1 MIAMAE
7 DIPKLFEISREYQF
21 DPKAIDDGHTSAT
34 ERLLYRA
41 IAEAARVHFQAVQR
55 PLSILDV
62 CAASGGC
69 ANKVLQVV
77 PCDALCLVDNERVMW
92 EAAKARPWTSKR
104 VDVVEADAV
113 EWSTDRRF
121 DLILMNSAYHHIE
134 NERKAQFMRNMAAL
148 LKDDGKILVGE
159 HFLPAYDSEDIESY
173 RDAVLRFY
181 SARINELVASGDPPH
196 VVDVIRQTG
205 RYCWE
210 RRYEFQVRMS
220 LFQEHFQQAGLRAVE
235 LRRLW
240 PSGVTLLPEDSGTF
254 LVVLGNAQTGH
265 ETRNR

>member
-1 MIAMAE
+1 MIALAE
-7 DIPKLFEISREYQF
+7 EIPALFEVSREYQF
-21 DPKAIDDGHTSAT
+21 DPSAIEDGHTSTT

-69 ANKVLQVV
+69 ANKVLPMV
-77 PCDALCLVDNERVMW
+77 PCAALCLVDNERVMC
-92 EAAKARPWTSKR
+92 EAAKARPWASKL

-113 EWSTDRRF
+113 KWSTAQRF

-134 NERKAQFMRNMAAL
+134 NERKAQFMRNMAEH

-159 HFLPAYDSEDIESY
+159 HFLPAYDSENSESY
-173 RDAVLRFY
+173 RRSVLQFY
-181 SARINELVASGDPPH
+181 TARINELVARGDPPH

-210 RRYEFQVRMS
+210 RRYEYQVNMS
-220 LFQEHFQQAGLRAVE
+220 TFRIHARKAGLQIYNQQRI
-235 LRRLW
+235 W
-240 PSGVTLLPEDSGTF
+240 PENVNDLPEDSGTF
-254 LVVLGNAQTGH
+254 LVELKSPC
-265 ETRNR
+265 